1 MPFLERP
8 LGTGALSL
16 LFRQRGCR
24 TLADAAAHLTALPY
38 GRTTGSEPEQVL
50 LQARG
55 TCSTKHALF
64 ALTCREAGED
74 VKLMIG
80 FFPMAEDNTPG
91 VGAVLQEAGLD
102 AIWEAHC
109 YIRTPDGPLDLTGLP
124 SGETPVHL
132 ADEAELEP
140 TEIARKAELHRK
152 ALAVWARREGLDQDL
167 EDLWMLRERCIAA
180 LQACPSSPKTWAD
193 TDLMAKAGRPPPSE
207 RLSPAAASRRWS

>member
-1 MPFLERP
+1 MALLERP
-8 LGTGALSL
+8 LGTGPLSL
-16 LFRQRGCR
+16 LFRKHGCE

-64 ALTCREAGED
+64 ALTCSEAGED
-74 VKLMIG
+74 VKLMVG

-91 VGAVLQEAGLD
+91 VGAVLQKSGLG

-109 YIRTPDGPLDLTGLP
+109 YVRTADGPIDLTGLP
-124 SGETPVHL
+124 SGEAPVHL
-132 ADEAELEP
+132 TDEVELEP

-180 LQACPSSPKTWAD
+180 L
-193 TDLMAKAGRPPPSE
+193 
-207 RLSPAAASRRWS
+207 